1 MATGDQRSRLDLLHD
16 TAAARAE
23 LGKHPGLHGPVWRA
37 ADHLVTL
44 TTRDRDRDLLAARF
58 GTTGRDPFLWLAARA
73 ETGNARRMVSALLL
87 RLATDEDLPAA
98 LIIDRR
104 DPVMI
109 DVIRQLASTIPG
121 AMLYPVNDQT
131 VIPLRTAAMARRI
144 SRSIGVPDI
153 LVLDLRST
161 DEAAM
166 TPVMTRLRRAR
177 AG

>member
-1 MATGDQRSRLDLLHD
+1 MAIGDQRSRLDLVHGM
-16 TAAARAE
+16 AAARVE
-23 LGKHPGLHGPVWRA
+23 LVKHPGLRGPVWSS

-44 TTRDRDRDLLAARF
+44 TMRDRDRDLLAARF

-73 ETGNARRMVSALLL
+73 ETASARRMISALLL

-98 LIIDRR
+98 LIVERR
-104 DPVMI
+104 DTVMV
-109 DVIRQLASTIPG
+109 DVIQQLASTIPG
-121 AMLYPVNDQT
+121 TVLYPVNGRN

-144 SRSIGVPDI
+144 SRTVGVPDM

-161 DEAAM
+161 DESVM